1 MFNQKIISKVVHN
14 TGLCKAIPG
23 FPFCGDNEDQEE
35 ELTITQTETPEEPS
49 SDAGNA
55 PSDNVVVEVNPN
67 SIEEPATETEPAEE
81 PVQPEPEEEPETVQK
96 NQRRS
101 YIYFIQVNND
111 GSTKLVSVQRTVY
124 YVDTPL
130 TETLNSLLS
139 GLSSNDVNNGL
150 MSMVPE
156 GTRLLGVTVR
166 NGVAY
171 LDFNANF
178 TSSRSG
184 REGSIFLLRQLIYT
198 CTEFSTVDK
207 VQFLINGKTQTYFT
221 DDGIAIDKPLGR
233 GDL

>member
-1 MFNQKIISKVVHN
+1 MVNA
-14 TGLCKAIPG
+14 TGICKYIPG
-23 FPFCGDNEDQEE
+23 LPFCDENEKTEE
-35 ELTITQTETPEEPS
+35 EVTITHTETPEEPPDS
-49 SDAGNA
+49 LVNE
-55 PSDNVVVEVNPN
+55 PSENVVVEVT
-67 SIEEPATETEPAEE
+67 SDSAEDSQEESVDSTEPE
-81 PVQPEPEEEPETVQK
+81 QPETQLPAESETVRK
-96 NQRRS
+96 NQRKS
-101 YIYFIQVNND
+101 IIYFIRVNDD
-111 GSTKLVSVQRTVY
+111 GTTKLVPIQRSVF

-139 GLSSNDVNNGL
+139 GLSTNDINNEL
-150 MSMVPE
+150 ISMVPD
-156 GTRLLGVTVR
+156 GTRLKGVTVR

-171 LDFNANF
+171 LDFNTSF

-207 VQFLINGKTQTYFT
+207 VQFLINGKIQTYFT